1 MITPLDALFK
11 YAYERHDL
19 NQWFHDEDMAQDYRD
34 NVRYAGKDEQE
45 LLNVLE
51 GETLETFKRYQ
62 DHRDSMFDHEYQL
75 LFREALALG
84 IYLGSLSGR
93 C

>member
-19 NQWFHDEDMAQDYRD
+19 NQWFHDEDMAQDYHD
-34 NVRYAGKDEQE
+34 SVRCADIDEQK

-51 GETLETFKRYQ
+51 GETLNIFKRYL
-62 DHRDSMFDHEYQL
+62 DHRASMFDHEYQL
-75 LFREALALG
+75 LFREGLALG
-84 IYLGSLSGR
+84 IYLGSLGGR